1 MTIIDCQILLVFAL
15 DRNSLT
21 LVKLW
26 SNRVSYTHDSMKKGI
41 IITTY
46 KSQRIRALRPVHTSA
61 ICQSVDKR
69 QKTERLTEKWT
80 DSQKQIIICSV
91 FSVGQIGHIC
101 WHLWRQMPFCSVHS
115 VGQSELKKFQLF
127 SVDRSMWVV
136 FFLKMMRAFLKILVK
151 FGNYIMYLWN
161 WELSRK
167 IYKKFFF

>member
-1 MTIIDCQILLVFAL
+1 MFSTSVFLQMTTPFGIDKR
-15 DRNSLT
+15 RNVL
-21 LVKLW
+21 KP
-26 SNRVSYTHDSMKKGI
+26 D
-41 IITTY
+41 
-46 KSQRIRALRPVHTSA
+46 LRPVHTSA

-69 QKTERLTEKWT
+69 QKTERLTETWT

-115 VGQSELKKFQLF
+115 VGQNELKNFQLF

-151 FGNYIMYLWN
+151 FGNDIMYLWN

-167 IYKKFFF
+167 IYLKKLFLNQRNWNF